1 MSIDIS
7 DENKM
12 NKLINEN
19 TIEEV
24 TKLNVEITRINNKM
38 EEEIKKLKNEVNIFM
53 NRTQNLSTNLT

>member
-1 MSIDIS
+1 
-7 DENKM
+7 M
-12 NKLINEN
+12 NKLINDN

-38 EEEIKKLKNEVNIFM
+38 EEELKKLKNEVNIFM